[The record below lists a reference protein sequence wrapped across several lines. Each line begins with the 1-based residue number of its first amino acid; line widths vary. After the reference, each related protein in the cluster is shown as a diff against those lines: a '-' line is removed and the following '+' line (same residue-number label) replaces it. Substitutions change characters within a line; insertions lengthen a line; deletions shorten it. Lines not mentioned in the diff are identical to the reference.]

1 MSNALKKILVVD
13 DTPVNV
19 KILVDLLTL
28 KGYET
33 STAASGAEALAKIEA
48 HAPDLVLLDVM
59 MPGMNGYEVC
69 QKIRSNPAT
78 SILPVVMVTALYPSQ
93 ERIKGI
99 EAGADDFVAKPIN
112 QAELLARVRSLLRV
126 KELWDAV
133 E

>member
-1 MSNALKKILVVD
+1 MSNVLKKILVVD

-33 STAASGAEALAKIEA
+33 LTAASGAEALARIEA
-48 HAPDLVLLDVM
+48 NAPDLVLLDVM
-59 MPGMNGYEVC
+59 MSGMNGYEVC

-78 SILPVVMVTALYPSQ
+78 SMLPVVMVTALDPGQ

-99 EAGADDFVAKPIN
+99 EAGADDFVAKPI
-112 QAELLARVRSLLRV
+112 
-126 KELWDAV
+126 K
-133 E
+133 